1 MTIPNSDQ
9 VTRLYRMDN
18 IQDGRMA
25 MVSKI
30 DTDFIAYLKSI
41 DEYVGAY
48 TLERMEK
55 GDNLEVIFYPTFG
68 MAMSRMINFVY
79 EPTLGEREHD
89 QN

>member
-68 MAMSRMINFVY
+68 MAMSRMIDFIY
-79 EPTLGEREHD
+79 EPWRDEKP
-89 QN
+89 